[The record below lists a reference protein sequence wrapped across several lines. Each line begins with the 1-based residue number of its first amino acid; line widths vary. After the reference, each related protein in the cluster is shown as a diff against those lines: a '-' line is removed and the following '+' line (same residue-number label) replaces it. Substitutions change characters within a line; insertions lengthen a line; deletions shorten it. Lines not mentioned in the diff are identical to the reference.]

1 MANGTNGWTKWLV
14 ATLWGVLVM
23 VIMFMGNVVRGNDL
37 TNRKEHKDI
46 TEGSIKRDAKQG
58 VEIEHIKEI
67 VTDIRLEQRSLKS
80 DLKYG
85 LAQIEKK
92 L

>member
-1 MANGTNGWTKWLV
+1 MATTNGWTKWLV

-37 TNRKEHKDI
+37 NNRKDHTIIIDGSMKRHEI
-46 TEGSIKRDAKQG
+46 QEGK
-58 VEIEHIKEI
+58 IEHVKEI
-67 VTDIRLEQRSLKS
+67 VTNIRLDLRTMAVELKQ
-80 DLKYG
+80 G
-85 LAQIEKK
+85 LTQIEKK